1 MKPGLR
7 VVRGRDWIINMNDP
21 DGNGFGLTPLFGD
34 RRGFM
39 PPQLKKKKTDGNGPG
54 TFLRQNLTQSHLWE
68 VKWDKTDE
76 RCWHFMGTNSMGEK
90 NIDLKSLTFL
100 LLHLRKLSE
109 VSSLWPRTPMT

>member
-39 PPQLKKKKTDGNGPG
+39 PPQLKKKKNR
-54 TFLRQNLTQSHLWE
+54 LKWSRYISSSKSHSIS
-68 VKWDKTDE
+68 
-76 RCWHFMGTNSMGEK
+76 FMGSEMGQ
-90 NIDLKSLTFL
+90 D
-100 LLHLRKLSE
+100 
-109 VSSLWPRTPMT
+109 